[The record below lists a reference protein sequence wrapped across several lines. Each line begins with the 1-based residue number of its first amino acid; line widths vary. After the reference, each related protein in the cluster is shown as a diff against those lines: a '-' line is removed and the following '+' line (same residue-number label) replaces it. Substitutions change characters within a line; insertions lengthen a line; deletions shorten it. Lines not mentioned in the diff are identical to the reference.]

1 MPSTTTP
8 ARKNGF
14 RTERGDVYL
23 SILGLLS
30 KESEEPGVRAIST
43 RLADKAADG
52 VVDNVVDSVSD
63 ALAEVPAEAPPAPV
77 EAPPVER
84 PERKSFSAFVPKRP
98 GRIAP
103 PAPAPITPVRPVA
116 RPPARE
122 EGGER
127 LRDAVT
133 GAGNWESLRREV
145 LSETVRPTYRKP
157 FVLVSFSIEPLDDI
171 RRQNGARVA
180 DDVLRTLVEVM
191 WACFTDD
198 DRVYR
203 SGDKEITVVVRDGD
217 RFMELG
223 TLSKLDKSVRMALVR
238 RHLPTVRLRLTAS
251 PAALAAYNVA
261 GLGAVL

>member
-1 MPSTTTP
+1 MPPTTTS

-43 RLADKAADG
+43 RVADKAAE
-52 VVDNVVDSVSD
+52 NVVDD
-63 ALAEVPAEAPPAPV
+63 ALDTVAETPLAPAEIAPI
-77 EAPPVER
+77 ER
-84 PERKSFSAFVPKRP
+84 PERKSFSAFLPKRP
-98 GRIAP
+98 ARTAP
-103 PAPAPITPVRPVA
+103 IAPAPPV
-116 RPPARE
+116 RE

-171 RRQNGARVA
+171 RRQSGPQVA

-191 WACFTDD
+191 WSCFTDD

-217 RFMELG
+217 RFLSEG

-238 RHLPTVRLRLTAS
+238 RSLPTVRLRLAAS